1 MGAAASVTKRERK
14 RQLKSGAV
22 ILQTRYVVNFQE
34 PETGQ
39 RKQFFYKRH
48 RDAVAKRDELLS
60 SVVTGSYSA
69 AKSELRVSQAVEH
82 WLENRRTQVKP
93 GTLRSYQQ
101 AVGYIIGPLLVGTK
115 LQRHA
120 FARTGVKPVSGEF
133 IEMLGLRPVAELT
146 TADIRQWHTT
156 LTAQVSA
163 YTANVAKKF
172 LRAALA
178 LAAEDFN
185 LRVPSMPSHLGRGR
199 AKPKKGIITPVEVSR
214 LLRAALQDEHKGI
227 YYAFPFLTGVRPSE
241 QLALLWDDIDFE
253 AGRIRIQRMQEQDG
267 SVTEFTKTAAGTRDI
282 PMSAVLSDM
291 LMKWRAICPRSSA
304 GLHRVFPRLGRLPSA
319 PGQPLG
325 GGGVLSYANFRKS
338 YWQPAFAVLG
348 LPYVTPHSARHTFIS
363 TLQAQGIEVGL
374 VAKLAGHANANVTL
388 GHYTQAVRGGEV
400 AVAALEGA
408 YFAPAAA
415 SRQQAAAGAAAP
427 VEQAVPRLAA
437 GAQDGPGEASLPSA
451 ATPAQEAPEAP
462 GAPDEAR

>member
-1 MGAAASVTKRERK
+1 MRSLPLSPTKTVPVMSVKISLTKRQRK
-14 RQLKSGAV
+14 RLLKSGAA

-34 PETGQ
+34 PQTGQ
-39 RKQFFYKRH
+39 RKQLFFKRH

-60 SVVTGSYSA
+60 SLVTGTYA
-69 AKSELRVSQAVEH
+69 ATKTELTVAQAVEH
-82 WLENRRTQVKP
+82 WLESRRTQVKA

-101 AVGYIIGPLLVGTK
+101 AVGYVLGPLLVGTR

-120 FARTGVKPVSGEF
+120 FARTGVKPVSGEL
-133 IEMLGLRPVAELT
+133 IEMLGPRPVAELT
-146 TADIRQWHTT
+146 TADIRQWHAT
-156 LTAQVSA
+156 LTAQVSS
-163 YTANVAKKF
+163 YTAHVAKKF
-172 LRAALA
+172 LRAALS

-199 AKPKKGIITPVEVSR
+199 AKARKAIITAAEVSR
-214 LLRAALQDEHKGI
+214 LLRAALQDEHKGV

-241 QLALLWDDIDFE
+241 QLALSWDDIDFA
-253 AGRIRIQRMQEQDG
+253 AGTIRIQRMQEQDG
-267 SVTEFTKTAAGTRDI
+267 SVTELTKTAAGTRDI
-282 PMSAVLSDM
+282 PMSQVLSDM
-291 LMKWRAICPRSSA
+291 LVRWRAICPRLGA
-304 GLHRVFPRLGRLPSA
+304 GLDRVFPRLGRLPSS
-319 PGQPLG
+319 PGEPLR

-338 YWQPAFAVLG
+338 YWQPVFVSLG

-408 YFAPAAA
+408 YLAAPAA
-415 SRQQAAAGAAAP
+415 SQPQ
-427 VEQAVPRLAA
+427 
-437 GAQDGPGEASLPSA
+437 
-451 ATPAQEAPEAP
+451 AP
-462 GAPDEAR
+462 GDTGARAEEGPREDVR

>member
-1 MGAAASVTKRERK
+1 VTSSAVSITKRKRR
-14 RQLKSGAV
+14 RQLKSGATV
-22 ILQTRYVVNFQE
+22 VQTRYVVNFQE
-34 PETGQ
+34 PQTGR
-39 RKQFFYKRH
+39 RKQFFFERH
-48 RDAVAKRDELLS
+48 REAVGKRDELVA
-60 SVVTGSYSA
+60 SVVTGSYTA
-69 AKSELRVSQAVEH
+69 ALTELTVAQAVER
-82 WLENRRTQVKP
+82 WLENRRGQVKA
-93 GTLRSYQQ
+93 GTWRSYQQ
-101 AVGYIIGPLLVGTK
+101 AVGYVVEPLLVGTR

-120 FARTGVKPVSGEF
+120 FTRTGVRPVSGEL
-133 IEMLGLRPVAELT
+133 IEMLGARPVSELT

-199 AKPKKGIITPVEVSR
+199 AKPKKAILTAAEVAR
-214 LLRAALQDEHKGI
+214 VLQAALQDEYRGI

-241 QLALLWDDIDFE
+241 QLALLWDDIDFDGG
-253 AGRIRIQRMQEQDG
+253 AIRIQRMQEQDG
-267 SVTEFTKTAAGTRDI
+267 STTEFTKTAAGTRDI
-282 PMSAVLSDM
+282 PMSAVLQDM
-291 LMKWRAICPRSSA
+291 LARWRRLCPCADEGRE
-304 GLHRVFPRLGRLPSA
+304 RVFPRLGPLPSS

-325 GGGVLSYANFRKS
+325 SGGVLSYANFRKT
-338 YWQPAFAVLG
+338 YWEPVFAALG

-400 AVAALEGA
+400 AVNALENA
-408 YFAPAAA
+408 YFGKPAAA
-415 SRQQAAAGAAAP
+415 RAAAP
-427 VEQAVPRLAA
+427 AEGRSDKEEAMPRPAI
-437 GAQDGPGEASLPSA
+437 GPQEGYASEA
-451 ATPAQEAPEAP
+451 
-462 GAPDEAR
+462 

>member
-1 MGAAASVTKRERK
+1 MSASISVTKRQRK
-14 RQLKSGAV
+14 RQLKSGAAIV
-22 ILQTRYVVNFQE
+22 QTRYVVNCHDPQ
-34 PETGQ
+34 TGQ
-39 RKQFFYKRH
+39 RKQLFFKRH

-60 SVVTGSYSA
+60 SLA
-69 AKSELRVSQAVEH
+69 AGTCTATRSELTVAQAVEH
-82 WLENRRTQVKP
+82 WLESRRTQVKA

-101 AVGYIIGPLLVGTK
+101 AVGYVVGPLLIGTK

-120 FARTGVKPVSGEF
+120 FARTGVKPVSGDL
-133 IEMLGLRPVAELT
+133 IEMLGPRPVTDLG

-156 LTAQVSA
+156 LTSQVSV

-199 AKPKKGIITPVEVSR
+199 AKTRKAIITATEVSR
-214 LLRAALQDEHKGI
+214 LLRAALQDEHKGV
-227 YYAFPFLTGVRPSE
+227 YYAFPFFTGVRPSE
-241 QLALLWDDIDFE
+241 QLALAWDDIDFD
-253 AGRIRIQRMQEQDG
+253 AGTIRIQRMQEQDG
-267 SVTEFTKTAAGTRDI
+267 SVTALTKTAAGTRDI
-282 PMSAVLSDM
+282 PMSPVLNEM
-291 LMKWRAICPRSSA
+291 LARWRAICPRPGT
-304 GLHRVFPRLGRLPSA
+304 GLDRVFPRLGRLPSS
-319 PGQPLG
+319 PGEPLG
-325 GGGVLSYANFRKS
+325 GGGTLSYANFRKS
-338 YWQPAFAVLG
+338 YWQPVFVSLG

-408 YFAPAAA
+408 YLAPSPASRPQAPAEPKDRAA
-415 SRQQAAAGAAAP
+415 DAAWMAAGP
-427 VEQAVPRLAA
+427 QE
-437 GAQDGPGEASLPSA
+437 
-451 ATPAQEAPEAP
+451 EAP
-462 GAPDEAR
+462 

>member
-1 MGAAASVTKRERK
+1 MGAAASITKRERK
-14 RQLKSGAV
+14 RQLKSGAA

-39 RKQFFYKRH
+39 RKQFFFKRH

-69 AKSELRVSQAVEH
+69 AKSELSVSQTVEH
-82 WLENRRTQVKP
+82 WLENRRTQVKA

-101 AVGYIIGPLLVGTK
+101 AVGYIIGPLLIGTK
-115 LQRHA
+115 LQRHV
-120 FARTGVKPVSGEF
+120 FARPGCKAVSGEVSDT
-133 IEMLGLRPVAELT
+133 LGARPVAELS

-199 AKPKKGIITPVEVSR
+199 AKPKKDIITPAEVSR

-241 QLALLWDDIDFE
+241 QLALLWDDIDFD
-253 AGRIRIQRMQEQDG
+253 ARWMRI
-267 SVTEFTKTAAGTRDI
+267 TR
-282 PMSAVLSDM
+282 
-291 LMKWRAICPRSSA
+291 
-304 GLHRVFPRLGRLPSA
+304 
-319 PGQPLG
+319 
-325 GGGVLSYANFRKS
+325 
-338 YWQPAFAVLG
+338 
-348 LPYVTPHSARHTFIS
+348 
-363 TLQAQGIEVGL
+363 
-374 VAKLAGHANANVTL
+374 
-388 GHYTQAVRGGEV
+388 
-400 AVAALEGA
+400 
-408 YFAPAAA
+408 
-415 SRQQAAAGAAAP
+415 
-427 VEQAVPRLAA
+427 
-437 GAQDGPGEASLPSA
+437 
-451 ATPAQEAPEAP
+451 
-462 GAPDEAR
+462 